1 MCWHICQKFFLWNKE
16 ILRNHFS
23 ADFERVKTRD
33 KTNRNKFCKIKA
45 NILLQSND
53 NFCNWRKLRNL
64 VTRYSSYYHPLRQFH
79 IRFHIWSGN
88 FIYEMRNFIYEMRNF
103 IYEMCNFIYE
113 IENFIYEI
121 ENYIYWIKNFIY
133 GFDIS
138 YMKLDISYM
147 DSKFDIW
154 NYTFHI

>member
-88 FIYEMRNFIYEMRNF
+88 FIYEMRNFIYE
-103 IYEMCNFIYE
+103 
-113 IENFIYEI
+113 
-121 ENYIYWIKNFIY
+121 IKISY
-133 GFDIS
+133 MTLKIS
-138 YMKLDISYM
+138 YMKLKISYMRLKTTYIELRISYM
-147 DSKFDIW
+147 DSIFHIW
-154 NYTFHI
+154 N